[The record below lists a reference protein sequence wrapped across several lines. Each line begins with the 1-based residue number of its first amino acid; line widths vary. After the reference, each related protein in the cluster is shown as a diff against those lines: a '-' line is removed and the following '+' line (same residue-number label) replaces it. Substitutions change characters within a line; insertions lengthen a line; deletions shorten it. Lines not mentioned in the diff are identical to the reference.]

1 MVIEKF
7 FKILRRHFI
16 TGMIVII
23 PLWVTILLI
32 RAVVNLIDDTFA
44 LVPSTLHPKTYIS
57 FFGIEIIIA
66 FALIILI
73 GLTANN
79 YFGKKFLTLGERLL
93 ARIPVIK
100 TVYQG
105 IKHLTIGIFGEKRM
119 FSKVVLLEFP
129 IKGLSFIGFV
139 TGEDSQLIQTSEG
152 KKMLKVFI
160 PTTPNPTSGFFC
172 IAAEDEVTYLKI
184 TVDEAFKLI
193 ISAGY
198 SNLQMD

>member
-1 MVIEKF
+1 MVLEKF
-7 FKILRRHFI
+7 SKILRKYFL

-23 PLWVTILLI
+23 PLWVTILLF

-44 LVPSTLHPKTYIS
+44 LVPPVIHPRTYIP
-57 FFGIEIIIA
+57 FFGIEIVIA
-66 FALIILI
+66 LIFIILI
-73 GLTANN
+73 GLIASN
-79 YFGKKFLTLGERLL
+79 YFGKTFLRLGEGLL

-105 IKHLTIGIFGEKRM
+105 IKHLTIGVFGDKRM
-119 FSKVVLLEFP
+119 FSKVVMLEFP

-139 TGEDSQLIQTSEG
+139 TGEDTQLIQDKEG

-172 IAAEDEVTYLKI
+172 LAAEDEVRYLDI

-198 SNLQMD
+198 SNLQKD